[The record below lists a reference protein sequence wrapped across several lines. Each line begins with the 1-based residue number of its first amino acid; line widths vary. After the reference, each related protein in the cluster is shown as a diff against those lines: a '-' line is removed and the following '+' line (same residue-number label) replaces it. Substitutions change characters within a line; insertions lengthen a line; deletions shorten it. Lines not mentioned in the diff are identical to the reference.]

1 MAEGIAIQEPKR
13 IDEMIEAIKES
24 NGDVITVDDENVIE
38 TQKVLG
44 EMGIY
49 IEVTSGAAVA
59 GMLQYFNETYDEK
72 LKIVV
77 PLTGMGLKK

>member
-1 MAEGIAIQEPKR
+1 M
-13 IDEMIEAIKES
+13 
-24 NGDVITVDDENVIE
+24 
-38 TQKVLG
+38 LG
-44 EMGIY
+44 AMGIY

-59 GMLQYFNETYDEK
+59 GMLQYLKTGYDNG